1 MTGIK
6 NSRNKKRFTELL
18 QELVCQKACDL
29 QNALLLISR
38 TKSKKQTLVEL
49 SAQNLYDS
57 LRHGEP
63 FSLAIKNCPYIK
75 FDELYVS
82 FIGFAERCGE
92 LESTLEFLKQKC
104 LREEQNTQKVIE
116 ASVYPVFVVL
126 VSVAAATGLVF
137 YSNAF
142 LQELYSSFYLSFSFL
157 ILFCVTAVF
166 LLRKMLGTNKLYE
179 AFLATGFLIKGGES
193 LSNAVNNAVNILG
206 YETKE
211 GQLFAQAGKKLSYG
225 LSLEKAFELD
235 CWSSS
240 LRQQLQEAFF
250 YAENSGG
257 KNELF
262 EKIALWL
269 NAKDEKRR
277 AICLRLIEPFF
288 IFGTGI
294 FLLVFLVN
302 LVLPI
307 FWQNTMIF

>member
-104 LREEQNTQKVIE
+104 LREEPNTQKVIE

-142 LQELYSSFYLSFSFL
+142 LQEHGASP
-157 ILFCVTAVF
+157 V
-166 LLRKMLGTNKLYE
+166 
-179 AFLATGFLIKGGES
+179 
-193 LSNAVNNAVNILG
+193 
-206 YETKE
+206 
-211 GQLFAQAGKKLSYG
+211 
-225 LSLEKAFELD
+225 D
-235 CWSSS
+235 
-240 LRQQLQEAFF
+240 
-250 YAENSGG
+250 
-257 KNELF
+257 
-262 EKIALWL
+262 
-269 NAKDEKRR
+269 
-277 AICLRLIEPFF
+277 
-288 IFGTGI
+288 
-294 FLLVFLVN
+294 
-302 LVLPI
+302 
-307 FWQNTMIF
+307 WQI